1 MDIITREVLT
11 SSDVV
16 RVDIK
21 KEHGNSFYLQAN
33 SPSKTILTV
42 LEERVGV
49 DGFVRYE
56 MALDGQRASDV
67 VLTGDFQALTFLFD
81 SRVKPDVSV
90 EFTLSRFNPRK

>member
-1 MDIITREVLT
+1 MDIITSGVLT
-11 SSDVV
+11 PSDVI

-33 SPSKTILTV
+33 SPTETILTV

-56 MALDGQRASDV
+56 MALNGQRASDV
-67 VLTGDFQALTFLFD
+67 ILTGDFQALTFLFD
-81 SRVKPDVSV
+81 RRVKQDVSV
-90 EFTLSRFNPRK
+90 GFTLSKFNPRK